1 MESDS
6 YKELKLFEA
15 IEETSEIK
23 QVDLANRIGIAVGS
37 VNWLLKRLVEKGYV
51 KIKRINRWNW
61 QYILTPKGINEK
73 TRLTLEYVKFSM
85 SLYRDIRKKT
95 KGFLEE
101 IVDKGYDEVLI
112 VGDEGDISDV
122 CYLTCLEM
130 GVTTAGESEDADIPR
145 IVIEGFKVSLVMP
158 GGKR

>member
-15 IEETSEIK
+15 IEETSEVK
-23 QVDLANRIGIAVGS
+23 QVDLANRIGIAVGT

-51 KIKRINRWNW
+51 KIRRINRWNW

-85 SLYRDIRKKT
+85 SLYRDIRNKT
-95 KGFLEE
+95 KDFLKE
-101 IVDKGYDEVLI
+101 IVDKGYCEVFI
-112 VGDEGDISDV
+112 AGDGDIRDV

-130 GVTTAGESEDADIPR
+130 SVTVAERSENADIPG
-145 IVIEGFKVSLVMP
+145 IVIDGFKISLKLP
-158 GGKR
+158 EG